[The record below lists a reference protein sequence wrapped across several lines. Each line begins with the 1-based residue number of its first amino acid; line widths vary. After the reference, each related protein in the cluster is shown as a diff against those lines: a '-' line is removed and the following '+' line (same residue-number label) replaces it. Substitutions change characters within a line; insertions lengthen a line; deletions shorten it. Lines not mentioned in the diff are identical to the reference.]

1 MPHSL
6 GGDGTIDVLFA
17 VLLLFLAASAL
28 GALARRFDQPAIVG
42 EILAGVL
49 LGPSI
54 LGAAFPSFGD
64 WLGEQVQGGL
74 VGVLAWLGAVLLLG
88 AVGAEVDLA
97 LVGRLWR
104 RHPGIPAGTLAVPM
118 LAGLALGFAAP
129 ESLIGPSG
137 NRGLLVAF
145 IAVALAI
152 SALPVVAGMLMD
164 LGYVRRDVGQL
175 TLSTAM
181 ADDVVGWLV
190 LGIITGA
197 TAGSGLAV
205 EVLRAALLVVGLAA
219 VLGLGPRL
227 VDLVGRPMARMGD
240 DGGVVLTT
248 ATVLGLVIAAWAAG
262 LDGLVGA
269 FVAGVVLRRSVS
281 RPEAALRGMS
291 ILGRSVLGPLF
302 FATSGALVDVP
313 AMGEPVVVLWTI
325 AAIALAIGTKVL
337 GAVLGGSRSGPTRN
351 VALAVGAAVSARGGM
366 GVIAAGIGLSV
377 GLISNLAFSSL
388 IVIAVATS
396 VVAPPLARRFLVR
409 VEADPDESAR
419 LAREALLGESVLSGR
434 RRVLLPTR
442 GGVHARVA
450 ARILDLG
457 LDPSASVTVLHVADH
472 LTDPQEANRVVDEVA
487 GFFGSRRV
495 DTRVLRGSD
504 PGAILAEEARHGY
517 DLVAVGASHEVRS
530 GEHLSATLQDVLA
543 GVSVPTLIVRAGDV
557 GDEGLRF
564 GRIMTPA
571 TGTRFGRA
579 AEELAFE
586 MASRAGA
593 EVDLVHVVN
602 RSDRVLTALWLG
614 GADDHPV
621 AREVLSRAS
630 ELADR
635 FGATTQTLTR
645 VGSSMHEQLLEAAD
659 ERNAD
664 FVILAAPVR
673 SVANQPFLGHGIE
686 FLLEHASQTLAVI
699 AFPSR

>member
-1 MPHSL
+1 MPYSL
-6 GGDGTIDVLFA
+6 GGDGTLDVLFA
-17 VLLLFLAASAL
+17 VLLLFVAASGL
-28 GALARRFDQPAIVG
+28 GALARRFDQPAVVG
-42 EILAGVL
+42 EIVAGVL

-54 LGAAFPSFGD
+54 IGAILPGFGD
-64 WLGEQVQGGL
+64 WLSEQVAGGPA
-74 VGVLAWLGAVLLLG
+74 GVLAWLGAVLLLA

-104 RHPGIPAGTLAVPM
+104 SHPGIPAGTLAVPM
-118 LAGLALGFAAP
+118 LAGLGLGFVAP
-129 ESLIGPSG
+129 ASLIGPNG
-137 NRGLLVAF
+137 DRGLLVAF

-152 SALPVVAGMLMD
+152 SALPVVAGLLMD
-164 LGYVRRDVGQL
+164 LGFLRRDVGQL

-190 LGIITGA
+190 LGTITGA
-197 TAGSGLAV
+197 TAGSGLVV
-205 EVLRAALLVVGLAA
+205 EILRAGLLIVGLAA
-219 VLGLGPRL
+219 VLSVGPRV
-227 VDLVGRPMARMGD
+227 VDIVGRRAARLGD

-269 FVAGVVLRRSVS
+269 FVAGVVLRRSLS

-291 ILGRSVLGPLF
+291 TLGRTVLGPLF
-302 FATSGALVDVP
+302 FATSGALVDVT
-313 AMGEPVVVLWTI
+313 AMREPVVVLWTV
-325 AAIALAIGTKVL
+325 AATVLAIGTKLL
-337 GAVLGGSRSGPTRN
+337 GAVLGGSRAGPTRD

-396 VVAPPLARRFLVR
+396 VAAPPMARRFLAR
-409 VEADPDESAR
+409 VEAGPDESAR
-419 LAREALLGESVLSGR
+419 LAREALIGESVLSRR

-457 LDPSASVTVLHVADH
+457 LDPSASITVLHVADD
-472 LTDPQEANRVVDEVA
+472 LTDPQEARRVVDDVA
-487 GFFGSRRV
+487 AFFGSRRV
-495 DTRVLRGSD
+495 ETRVLRGSD
-504 PGAILAEEARHGY
+504 PGAILAREARHGY

-530 GEHLSATLQDVLA
+530 GDHLSATLQDLLA
-543 GVSVPTLIVRAGDV
+543 GVGVPTLIVRAGDV

-621 AREVLSRAS
+621 AREVLERAA
-630 ELADR
+630 ELARR

-659 ERNAD
+659 ERKAD
-664 FVILAAPVR
+664 FLILAAPVR
-673 SVANQPFLGHGIE
+673 AVANQPFLGHGVE
-686 FLLEHASQTLAVI
+686 FLLEHARQTLAVI